1 MLAQNFFSVLCCVH
15 NSWKHEDDESGA
27 HHMLFKLNFYES
39 PTENRGRTHWKL
51 KSHLMVLLRRRFRWW
66 ILHRVREHFYPHLNT
81 LLSWWCFFTE
91 SYVCEVFSEG
101 YTRVFSKSLN
111 KENVERAGWL
121 SKHFMPS
128 RSHTDSNFN
137 TQLQTRLSRSVS
149 KVINSHLHA
158 SNCLLLIISSFH
170 SLCL

>member
-1 MLAQNFFSVLCCVH
+1 M
-15 NSWKHEDDESGA
+15 GA
-27 HHMLFKLNFYES
+27 
-39 PTENRGRTHWKL
+39 
-51 KSHLMVLLRRRFRWW
+51 RRRW
-66 ILHRVREHFYPHLNT
+66 IGGTSHAIQVKLLWKPHREPRADSLKIKIPSNGVIKKTVPMMNITSSQRAFLSPSQHVAFLMMLLHRVLCMWSILGRIHEG
-81 LLSWWCFFTE
+81 FF
-91 SYVCEVFSEG
+91 F
-101 YTRVFSKSLN
+101 FSKSLN

-149 KVINSHLHA
+149 KVINSHSHA